1 MSDTEQMSIPPGE
14 SLRHHVL
21 SPLET
26 ADSVLDREYEEL
38 DAERRAFEQFRG
50 RVAAVETV
58 VTASAAPATRAPLSE
73 KRSRAAERIRSTY
86 RETVMNVDHYDE
98 VYGESLVE
106 NIAAELS
113 RDIAAGLRRDV
124 HLQFTP
130 FFKRTLLTTVASAID
145 QRETFRDILDG
156 ERDSLTRSEDKLL
169 ARLDELE
176 GVRVPAGLGVDFTD
190 ALDEIAYD
198 RQATFAG
205 RTASP
210 RTDGHDLCG
219 YLYANCDW
227 TYPVLTAV
235 TRLRGAV
242 NGVVTQ

>member
-1 MSDTEQMSIPPGE
+1 MSDTEQRSVPPGE
-14 SLRHHVL
+14 SLRRHVL

-26 ADSVLDREYEEL
+26 AESVLDSEYEEL

-58 VTASAAPATRAPLSE
+58 STPPAAPATRAPLRE
-73 KRSRAAERIRSTY
+73 TRSRAAERVRCAY
-86 RETVMNVDHYDE
+86 RETVMSVAHYDV

-113 RDIAAGLRRDV
+113 RDIAAGLRRDA

-130 FFKRTLLTTVASAID
+130 FFKRTLLTAVANAIN
-145 QRETFRDILDG
+145 QRETFCEILNG
-156 ERDSLTRSEDKLL
+156 ERDSLIQNQDRLL
-169 ARLDELE
+169 AILDELE

-190 ALDEIAYD
+190 TLDEIARD

-219 YLYANCDW
+219 YLYMDCDW

-242 NGVVTQ
+242 NGVVT

>member
-1 MSDTEQMSIPPGE
+1 MSDAEQVDLPPEE
-14 SLRHHVL
+14 SLRRHVL
-21 SPLET
+21 APLAT
-26 ADSVLDREYEEL
+26 AESVLEQEYEEL
-38 DAERRAFEQFRG
+38 EAERRAFEQFRG

-58 VTASAAPATRAPLSE
+58 STPSAAPATRAHLRE
-73 KRSRAAERIRSTY
+73 VRSRAAERVRCAY
-86 RETVMNVDHYDE
+86 RETVMSVAHYDE
-98 VYGESLVE
+98 VYGESLIE

-113 RDIAAGLRRDV
+113 RDIAAGLRRDA

-130 FFKRTLLTTVASAID
+130 FFKRTLLTAVASAID
-145 QRETFRDILDG
+145 QRKTFCDILDG
-156 ERDSLTRSEDKLL
+156 ERDSLTQSRDRLL
-169 ARLDELE
+169 AILNELE
-176 GVRVPAGLGVDFTD
+176 GVRVPAGLGVDFMDT
-190 ALDEIAYD
+190 LDEIARD

-219 YLYANCDW
+219 YLYMDCDW

-242 NGVVTQ
+242 NGVVT

>member
-1 MSDTEQMSIPPGE
+1 MIDTEQVGVPPE
-14 SLRHHVL
+14 KSLRRHVL
-21 SPLET
+21 SPISISE
-26 ADSVLDREYEEL
+26 SVLDGVYEEV
-38 DAERRAFEQFRG
+38 DAERHAFEQFKG
-50 RVAAVETV
+50 RVAAGETV
-58 VTASAAPATRAPLSE
+58 STASAAPATRAPLSE
-73 KRSRAAERIRSTY
+73 KRSRAADRLRSAY

-113 RDIAAGLRRDV
+113 RDIAARLRRDA
-124 HLQFTP
+124 HMQFTP
-130 FFKRTLLTTVASAID
+130 FFKRTLLTAVASAID
-145 QRETFRDILDG
+145 QRKTFCEILDG
-156 ERDSLTRSEDKLL
+156 EHDSLTRSRNRLL
-169 ARLDELE
+169 AILDELD
-176 GVRVPAGLGVDFTD
+176 GVRVPAGVEVDFTD
-190 ALDEIAYD
+190 ALDEVAHD

-219 YLYANCDW
+219 YLYTHCDW

-242 NGVVTQ
+242 NGVVT